1 MIYIYFFKMYINDL
15 FEYVTE
21 NYRTRVMFLI
31 HETKMI
37 DF

>member
-1 MIYIYFFKMYINDL
+1 MYINDL
-15 FEYVTE
+15 FESVTE